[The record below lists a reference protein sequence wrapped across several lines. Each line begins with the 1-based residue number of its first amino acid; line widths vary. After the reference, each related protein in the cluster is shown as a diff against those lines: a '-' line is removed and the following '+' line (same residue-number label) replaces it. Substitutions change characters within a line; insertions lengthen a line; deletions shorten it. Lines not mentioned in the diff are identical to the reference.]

1 MRFLLTVINITH
13 FVRQYNY
20 FFAFFPEL
28 RKNNFKMY
36 QLLALSLD
44 RGGNSSSKMA
54 VIIVPI
60 NDARAIKLIHSN
72 KIIAELKAW

>member
-1 MRFLLTVINITH
+1 
-13 FVRQYNY
+13 
-20 FFAFFPEL
+20 
-28 RKNNFKMY
+28 MY